1 MKNAIISKILGNKR
15 FEKIERTVKV
25 LSKKYGPITA
35 SGGSLVDCYF
45 DMEFYDIDLFI
56 SVKDLKDEYKKQY
69 TSKTHILDVLR
80 DKFEGEEIDII
91 VVDYSV
97 KEHISR
103 FDQNFKKIWYDG
115 QLHID
120 KKAIKDIEN
129 NSISLGTVNGPVVY
143 FRIIK
148 SAKKY
153 GMELNDDDI
162 YLLQNYLSCLRKINV
177 SEKYKNMLD
186 DFNKMNNPN
195 YTLGHIV
202 GDFTEYYW
210 KKNMKKIPTWTI
222 LKTVLMPAMM
232 MMKLNK

>member
-115 QLHID
+115 
-120 KKAIKDIEN
+120 
-129 NSISLGTVNGPVVY
+129 
-143 FRIIK
+143 
-148 SAKKY
+148 
-153 GMELNDDDI
+153 
-162 YLLQNYLSCLRKINV
+162 
-177 SEKYKNMLD
+177 
-186 DFNKMNNPN
+186 
-195 YTLGHIV
+195 
-202 GDFTEYYW
+202 
-210 KKNMKKIPTWTI
+210 
-222 LKTVLMPAMM
+222 
-232 MMKLNK
+232 

>member
-1 MKNAIISKILGNKR
+1 MKNTIISEIMRNKR
-15 FEKIERTVKV
+15 FKKIERVVKV
-25 LSKKYGPITA
+25 MSEKYGTIVA
-35 SGGSLVDCYF
+35 AGGSLVDCYF
-45 DMEFYDIDLFI
+45 NCEFYDIDLFI
-56 SVKDLKDEYKKQY
+56 SVKDLKDEYKKEY

-80 DKFEGEEIDII
+80 DKFEEEEIDII

-97 KEHISR
+97 REHIRR

-153 GMELNDDDI
+153 GMTLNDTDM
-162 YLLQNYLSCLRKINV
+162 YLLKNYLSCLRKINV

-186 DFNKMNNPN
+186 EFNKMDSPN

-222 LKTVLMPAMM
+222 LKAVLAPAMM
-232 MMKLNK
+232 IMKLNK

>member
-1 MKNAIISKILGNKR
+1 M
-15 FEKIERTVKV
+15 
-25 LSKKYGPITA
+25 
-35 SGGSLVDCYF
+35 
-45 DMEFYDIDLFI
+45 
-56 SVKDLKDEYKKQY
+56 
-69 TSKTHILDVLR
+69 
-80 DKFEGEEIDII
+80 
-91 VVDYSV
+91 
-97 KEHISR
+97 
-103 FDQNFKKIWYDG
+103 
-115 QLHID
+115 HID

-153 GMELNDDDI
+153 GMELKDDDI

-177 SEKYKNMLD
+177 SEKYNNMLD
-186 DFNKMNNPN
+186 DFNKMDNPN